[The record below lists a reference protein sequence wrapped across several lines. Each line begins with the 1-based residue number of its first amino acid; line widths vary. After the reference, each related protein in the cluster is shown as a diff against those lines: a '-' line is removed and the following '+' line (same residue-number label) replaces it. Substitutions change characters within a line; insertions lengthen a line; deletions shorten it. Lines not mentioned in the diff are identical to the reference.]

1 MSWARIL
8 VPLAGEGESE
18 AALVEAAIKI
28 AAPFQAEVALAHVPV
43 DIAAIAPW
51 MAESFMGGLQSSAML
66 SLEEASVEGLR
77 AVQALAEASTYR
89 PLSLTALNSPV
100 WAQLAMESRLSDL
113 VVFGPQSAR
122 GRGALAE
129 PFQLLVGDEQ
139 RPVLVVHEG
148 LDPTGT
154 IAVAWHGG
162 KESSRAVRTALPLL
176 KLAARVVVLAAPK
189 ASSRSFDPGR
199 LQAFLEARGVAAEI
213 SLAEGHGDAAH
224 LLLDAARDQ
233 GAKLMVAG
241 CFGHP
246 RLQEFIFGG
255 ATRTL
260 LNSEG
265 LSLFLSH

>member
-8 VPLAGEGESE
+8 VPLAGEGEGE
-18 AALVEAAIKI
+18 AALIDAAAKI
-28 AAPFQAEVALAHVPV
+28 AAPFGAEVALAHVPV

-51 MAESFMGGLQSSAML
+51 MAESFMGGLQSSAMV
-66 SLEEASVEGLR
+66 SLEEASSEGLR

-89 PLSLTALNSPV
+89 PISLTTLNSPV

-113 VVFGPQSAR
+113 VVFGPESAR
-122 GRGALAE
+122 GKGALAE

-139 RPVLVVHEG
+139 RPVLVAHQG
-148 LDPTGT
+148 LDPGAT

-176 KLAARVVVLAAPK
+176 KLAERVVVIAAPK
-189 ASSRSFDPGR
+189 ASSRSFDPLR
-199 LQAFLEARGVAAEI
+199 LQAFLAARGIKSEI
-213 SLAEGHGDAAH
+213 SLAEGSGDAAQ
-224 LLLDAARDQ
+224 LLLGAAREQ
-233 GAKLMVAG
+233 GARLLVAG
-241 CFGHP
+241 CFGHS

-255 ATRTL
+255 VTRSL

-265 LSLFLSH
+265 ISLFLSH